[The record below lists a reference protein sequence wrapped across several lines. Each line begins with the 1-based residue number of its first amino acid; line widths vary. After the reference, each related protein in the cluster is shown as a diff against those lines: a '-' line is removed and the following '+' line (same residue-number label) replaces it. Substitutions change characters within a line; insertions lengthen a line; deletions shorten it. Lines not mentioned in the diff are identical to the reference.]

1 MEELASILVC
11 AGCGTE
17 VAADEPLPFRCRAAR
32 EGDDI
37 DHVLRRRLGGGVGF
51 ADEDDEP
58 NPFVRFRE
66 RFHAYHVARANGV
79 SDAEYVELVRSLDR
93 MIARVG
99 GTGFVETPFGRSD
112 ELSSAMGFSS
122 GGGIWVKDETENVSG
137 SHKGRH
143 LMGVLIWLAVAERV
157 GLLARDGRRL
167 AIASCG
173 NAAVAAAVEARA
185 ADRPL
190 DVYVPT
196 WADPTVV
203 ADLERLNARI
213 HVVPREDGEMGD
225 PTYRRLHDAVRDGA
239 IPFTC
244 QGGDN
249 GLAVEGGCTLGYE
262 IAGALRRSRSALDRI
277 VVQVGGG
284 ALASAVSQGLR
295 EAVEA
300 GILERMPA
308 LDTVQTEG
316 VHPLER
322 AYERVAALVPAGA
335 GAGGAVAAAVTT
347 AAHRRS
353 DFMWPWEEEPKSVAT
368 GILDDETYDWAAVV
382 EGMLRSGG
390 TPVVVTEELLE
401 EANALA
407 RETTG
412 IDVDHTGSAGLAG
425 VLALLRGGTIRRD
438 DRIGV
443 LFTGIRR

>member
-1 MEELASILVC
+1 MGDLASTLVC

-17 VAADEPLPFRCRAAR
+17 VAADEPLPFRCPAAR

-37 DHVLRRRLGGGVGF
+37 DHVLRRRLGDDVGF
-51 ADEDDEP
+51 ADDDAEP
-58 NPFVRFRE
+58 QPFVRFRQ

-79 SDAEYVELVRSLDR
+79 SDDGYEELVRSLDR
-93 MIARVG
+93 MIARVA
-99 GTGFVETPFGRSD
+99 GTGFGETPFGRSD
-112 ELSSAMGFSS
+112 QLSSALGFSGS
-122 GGGIWVKDETENVSG
+122 GGVWVKDETGNVSG

-157 GLLARDGRRL
+157 GLVARDGRPL

-185 ADRPL
+185 AERPL
-190 DVYVPT
+190 DVFVPT
-196 WADPTVV
+196 WADPAVV
-203 ADLERLNARI
+203 ADLETLAARI
-213 HVVPREDGEMGD
+213 HVVPREEGEVGD
-225 PTYRRLHDAVRDGA
+225 PTLRKLHEAVRDGA

-249 GLAVEGGCTLGYE
+249 GLAVEGGYTIGYE
-262 IAGALRRSRSALDRI
+262 IASALRRSRSALDRI

-295 EAVEA
+295 EAVGA
-300 GILERMPA
+300 GVLERMPA

-316 VHPLER
+316 AHPLQR
-322 AYERVAALVPAGA
+322 AYERVAAMTSSRSDDIQRAM
-335 GAGGAVAAAVTT
+335 TT
-347 AAHRRS
+347 ATHHRS

-390 TPVVVTEELLE
+390 VPVVVTEELLE
-401 EANALA
+401 EANAVA

-425 VLALLRGGTIRRD
+425 VLALLRGGTIAPD

-443 LFTGIRR
+443 LFTRRRR